1 MPPEEVSKKILM
13 KNIFICLLSIVVP
26 CFVFSQNAVSPLPLP
41 DSVKAIAFFSE
52 WKIKKEPAK
61 EGEAGIS
68 TDIIKLKIEKD
79 KKERSFEFE
88 FPREATIVALGA
100 GVENEKGELEW
111 KYNWTEG
118 EVYSLMISSATD
130 SAGNFSLF
138 SGYVKL
144 PKENKWKLIG
154 TCRVDG
160 RSTPL
165 LHLYSFI
172 STGKNSMD
180 ADAGFWVQRNTG
192 SWRAFNESQSPPLV
206 NLAGHLDSASRE
218 VEEKQIIERAIAEGK
233 TPAKLSK
240 EGVYYHIISE
250 GTGKQVSVDDTVTVH
265 YKGYLFSNN
274 EVFDQTKETPARFPL
289 KRLIRGWQ
297 IGVPLLRTGG
307 KILLVIPSHLAYSI
321 RTRASKIPPNSILVF
336 EVEVLDATPPK

>member
-1 MPPEEVSKKILM
+1 M
-13 KNIFICLLSIVVP
+13 KNTIVSLLSIIIP
-26 CFVFSQNAVSPLPLP
+26 LSLFSQNAVSPLPLP
-41 DSVKAIAFFSE
+41 DSVKAIAFYSE

-88 FPREATIVALGA
+88 FPRNATIVATGD
-100 GVENEKGELEW
+100 GVESEKGELEW

-118 EVYSLMISSATD
+118 EVYVLMISSATD

-144 PKENKWKLIG
+144 PRENKWKLLG

-165 LHLYSFI
+165 LHLYSFT
-172 STGKNSMD
+172 STGKNSLIDTD
-180 ADAGFWVQRNTG
+180 AAFWVQRNTG
-192 SWRAFNESQSPPLV
+192 SWRAFRESQPVPLV

-218 VEEKQIIERAIAEGK
+218 IEEKQIIEKSIAEGK
-233 TPAKLSK
+233 TPAKLSR
-240 EGVYYHIISE
+240 EGVYYHIITE

-265 YKGYLFSNN
+265 YKGYLFANN

-307 KILLVIPSHLAYSI
+307 KILMVIPSHLAYSI

-336 EVEVLDATPPK
+336 EVEVIDATPPK